1 MVVEGHDRAMP
12 DIRMDVEP
20 SAAVTPETGEP
31 LRSHIIPRQGK
42 RHGETLAVQRPEQ
55 LTAIGVIIGAPDQ
68 RAATQLRWTVRL
80 PPPPAN
86 CSSQKDSCRR
96 RRCCEA

>member
-1 MVVEGHDRAMP
+1 MLQRHCKVTTEFLCKINRHSGVDTALTVEELRMVVEGHDRAMP

-20 SAAVTPETGEP
+20 SAAVTPETGKP

-55 LTAIGVIIGAPDQ
+55 LTAIG
-68 RAATQLRWTVRL
+68 
-80 PPPPAN
+80 
-86 CSSQKDSCRR
+86 
-96 RRCCEA
+96 